1 MRDGGVG
8 HLQAVAMIS
17 GRAPLAAQGVERLLQ
32 QGWWE
37 RVRAGAAGTAGRAWS
52 QVRAGTGAL
61 AQEVTHRAGEGL
73 AALAGRIAARPLTS
87 VAVAFLFGLAVGA
100 LLRRRRLAKRRSG

>member
-32 QGWWE
+32 QGWRE
-37 RVRAGAAGTAGRAWS
+37 RVRGGAAGTAGRAWS

-100 LLRRRRLAKRRSG
+100 LLRRQRLAKRTSG